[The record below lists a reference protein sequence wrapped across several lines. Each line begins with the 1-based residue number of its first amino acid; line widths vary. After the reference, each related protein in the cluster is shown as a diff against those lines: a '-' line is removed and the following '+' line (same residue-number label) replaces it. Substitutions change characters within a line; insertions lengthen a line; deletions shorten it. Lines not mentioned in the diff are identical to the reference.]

1 MGRLQNRVGVI
12 NGTSDIVSEYERPK
26 EKRVKDSP
34 EAIKGQNA
42 VKRYSGDL
50 SLEEKHS
57 DDLDDILGK
66 GNISSKR
73 SARDYEKD
81 GSGRN
86 RENVKV
92 KAAEKSS
99 GTAFSGGE
107 YGSLFSDKDPKN
119 DDVDEPSE
127 LRKNGIKENH
137 TVAYGTDHPDFN
149 AATIENELSE
159 IQRLH
164 RTDKLKSIL
173 SRTAILFMVAG
184 CVYAVFLVFG
194 VIMTDYGYNSNGEV
208 EAQVLTV
215 ADIRARNDYDVIK
228 VQYEKLRVI
237 YEDILQLDAQLA
249 EAVDGYAIIG
259 GDYAGLMD
267 KTEDLGIKTDALT
280 VESKYQPTKE
290 LMYSWIKEYAWS
302 YLVAISQALTNN
314 DSEAADSAVVYKNYM
329 YTVFANLTDNVI
341 TLGTGVKGVDLDDI
355 RMWDPDT
362 YKQDYLNGKTS

>member
-1 MGRLQNRVGVI
+1 MGRLQNRVGAI
-12 NGTSDIVSEYERPK
+12 NGTADIVSEYDCPE
-26 EKRVKDSP
+26 EKYVQDIP
-34 EAIKGQNA
+34 GGIKGWNA
-42 VKRYSGDL
+42 AKRCSSDL
-50 SLEEKHS
+50 SSENMHS

-66 GNISSKR
+66 DNISSKR
-73 SARDYEKD
+73 SARDSEKN
-81 GSGRN
+81 GSGRIM
-86 RENVKV
+86 EEFKG

-99 GTAFSGGE
+99 GTAFFGGE
-107 YGSLFSDKDPKN
+107 YDSLFSDNDKN
-119 DDVDEPSE
+119 ADGDEPSE
-127 LRKNGIKENH
+127 LRKNGIKENQ
-137 TVAYGTDHPDFN
+137 TIAYGTDHPDFD
-149 AATIENELSE
+149 TTSIENELSE

-164 RTDKLKSIL
+164 RTDKLKSIM
-173 SRTAILFMVAG
+173 SKAAIFFMVAG
-184 CVYAVFLVFG
+184 CIYAVFLIFG

-249 EAVDGYAIIG
+249 EAVDGYAVIG
-259 GDYAGLMD
+259 GEYAGLMD

-290 LMYSWIKEYAWS
+290 LMYNWIKDYAWS

-362 YKQDYLNGKTS
+362 YKQDYLNGRIS